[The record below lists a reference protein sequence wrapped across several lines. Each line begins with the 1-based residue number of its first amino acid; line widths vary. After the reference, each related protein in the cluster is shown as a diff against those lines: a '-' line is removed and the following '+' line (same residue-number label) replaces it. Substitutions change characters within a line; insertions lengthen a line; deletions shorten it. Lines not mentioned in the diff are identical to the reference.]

1 MTSSNR
7 TIAGEFT
14 YEYSYGRFLLVGSN
28 GYIIT
33 PQGLNKI
40 GEIDWCAVA
49 YGNGKYVATG
59 YHFSEKKTYTTTS
72 TDGTTWT
79 TPIENGIVNVTPYS
93 IIYGNGKFVI
103 VSSDGYTSTST
114 NGINW
119 TAQKRVGERNW
130 LNVAYGNGK
139 FVAVGYNGYISSSS
153 DGENW
158 SVPTQSVS
166 NHLRTIVYGNGKFV
180 AMGDYGTSITSTD
193 GINWTTRQLAG
204 NAAAS
209 WNAVTYGNG
218 RFVAVGT
225 SWRSISSIDGINW
238 TDTPSNETTNFNS
251 IGYDGNVFLAM
262 KYKDRMT
269 STDGINW
276 THLSN
281 ISLPDFSNIEYVFPM
296 P

>member
-1 MTSSNR
+1 M
-7 TIAGEFT
+7 
-14 YEYSYGRFLLVGSN
+14 
-28 GYIIT
+28 
-33 PQGLNKI
+33 
-40 GEIDWCAVA
+40 
-49 YGNGKYVATG
+49 
-59 YHFSEKKTYTTTS
+59 
-72 TDGTTWT
+72 
-79 TPIENGIVNVTPYS
+79 
-93 IIYGNGKFVI
+93 
-103 VSSDGYTSTST
+103 
-114 NGINW
+114 
-119 TAQKRVGERNW
+119 
-130 LNVAYGNGK
+130 
-139 FVAVGYNGYISSSS
+139 AVGYNGYISSSS